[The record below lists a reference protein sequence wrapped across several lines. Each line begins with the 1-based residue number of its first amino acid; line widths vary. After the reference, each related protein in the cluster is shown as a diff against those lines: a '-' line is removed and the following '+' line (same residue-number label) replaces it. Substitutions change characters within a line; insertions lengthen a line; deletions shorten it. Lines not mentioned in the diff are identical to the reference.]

1 MKKLGKVL
9 LSIKIIRGMQM
20 LKSKQWFVLALLC
33 YVLNVANVSAKT
45 AEVHSISKFTQGM
58 DHKAGFFDF
67 YYDGINDKIYLRVN
81 NFNQQF
87 LFQSSLPQGIGSNDI
102 GLDRGQL
109 GDTRLVQ
116 FERYG
121 NKVMLKQLNT
131 RYRASS
137 NNVAEQAVIVGLPV
151 VATNEKSVLVDYTD
165 FLFSDIHQIS
175 DRLAATEQ
183 GSYSPDP
190 SRSGVYIKRSKSF
203 VDNTELESLVTFGG
217 SQPGE
222 YVEQVT
228 PAPKSI
234 TVHLHHSLIRLPD
247 DKYQSREFVPFSGYW
262 VAGYEDYSAPLE
274 QSMTKQFIPRHRLAK
289 KNPNDKVSQAVE
301 PIVYYLDPGIPE
313 PVLGA
318 LLDGARWW
326 DQAFSAIGYEDAF
339 QVKILPQG
347 ADPMDVR
354 YNVIQWVHRATRG
367 WSYGSSIIDPR
378 SGEIIKGHVTL
389 GSLRVR
395 QDYLIALG
403 LTSPFT
409 TENADTSEQKD
420 MALARIRQ
428 LSAHEVGHTLG
439 ISHNFAASE
448 DGRGSVM
455 DYPHPLL
462 TLKNGQISLQGAY
475 ARGMGAWDN
484 YVIAYGYQQY
494 GNAQDEAKGLDSL
507 VTKARASGMGYQ
519 SDPDARPLDA
529 ANPSGSLWDN
539 GNDAITELQHISEV
553 RQVALAQFGINSLPF
568 GAPLSSLEERLVPIY
583 LLHRYQLQSVVK
595 LIGGIHYEYES
606 KGDYAQPK
614 GVTVVNAKRQSTA
627 IDALLATLQEEYLRL
642 PPHIVQLIPPK
653 AYGTS
658 RNRES
663 FNGRTG
669 LTFDPVS
676 AAESAAGYSLSL
688 LLKPKR
694 LNRVAQQKSHS
705 DAMPGVGGVIAR
717 LFEQTLKQD
726 YKSKSQLGLRLDY
739 LVVDSVVK
747 SLSQPLLGPES
758 RGKIQLELIEL
769 QDWLIKKG
777 RQPHHQ
783 IIARQLTLYWQT
795 GQWQSVFTLVPLPP
809 GSPI

>member
-1 MKKLGKVL
+1 MLRRSALFFAVIL
-9 LSIKIIRGMQM
+9 YVCTVQAQEPIKAKDISQFTEDMQH
-20 LKSKQWFVLALLC
+20 
-33 YVLNVANVSAKT
+33 T
-45 AEVHSISKFTQGM
+45 
-58 DHKAGFFDF
+58 DGFFDF
-67 YYDGINDKIYLRVN
+67 YYDSNLDKIYLQVDK
-81 NFNQQF
+81 FNQQF

-131 RYRASS
+131 RYRVSS
-137 NNVAEQAVIVGLPV
+137 GNPAEQASIEEAFADSVIAGLPV
-151 VATNEKSVLVDYTD
+151 VATSENTVLVDYTD
-165 FLFSDIHQIS
+165 FLFSDIHQITE
-175 DRLAATEQ
+175 RLAATKQ
-183 GSYSPDP
+183 GTYSPDAG
-190 SRSGVYIKRSKSF
+190 RSGVYIKRSKSF
-203 VDNTELESLVTFGG
+203 VDNTELESLVTFAG

-228 PAPKSI
+228 PAPNSI

-247 DKYQSREFVPFSGYW
+247 DKYQPREFVPFSGYW
-262 VAGYEDYSAPLE
+262 AAGYEDYSAPLG
-274 QSMTKQFIPRHRLAK
+274 QNMTKQFIPRHRLAK
-289 KNPNDKVSQAVE
+289 THPNAEVSEAVE
-301 PIVYYLDPGIPE
+301 PIIYYLDPGIPQ

-326 DQAFSAIGYEDAF
+326 DQAFSAIGYKDAF

-367 WSYGSSIIDPR
+367 WSYGSSVTDPR
-378 SGEIIKGHVTL
+378 TGEIIKGHVTL

-403 LTSPFT
+403 LTSPFISD
-409 TENADTSEQKD
+409 NADTSDQKN

-448 DGRGSVM
+448 DGRSSVM

-462 TLKNGQISLQGAY
+462 SIKNDQISLEGAY
-475 ARGMGAWDN
+475 ATGMGAWDN

-494 GNAQDEAKGLDSL
+494 RNLQDEGKGLESL
-507 VTKARASGMGYQ
+507 VANARASGMRYQ

-568 GAPLSSLEERLVPIY
+568 GATLSSLEERLVPIY
-583 LLHRYQLQSVVK
+583 LLHRYQLDSVAK
-595 LIGGIHYEYES
+595 LIGGINYEYER

-614 GVTVVNAKRQSTA
+614 GVTAVSARHQNAA
-627 IDALLATLQEEYLRL
+627 VDALLVTLQEEYLRL
-642 PPHIVQLIPPK
+642 PAHIVQLIPPK

-663 FNGRTG
+663 FKGRTG

-676 AAESAAGYSLSL
+676 AAESAAGYSLRL
-688 LLKPKR
+688 LLKPQR
-694 LNRVAQQKSHS
+694 LNRVAQQKAHS
-705 DAMPGVGGVIAR
+705 ESMPGVGGMIAT
-717 LFEQTLKQD
+717 LFEHTLKQG
-726 YKSKSQLGLRLDY
+726 YKSKSHLALRLDY

-747 SLSQPLLGPES
+747 SLSQPMLGPES
-758 RGKIQLELIEL
+758 RGEIQLQLIEL

-777 RQPHHQ
+777 RQSHHQ

-795 GQWQSVFTLVPLPP
+795 GQWQSAFTLQLLPP

>member
-1 MKKLGKVL
+1 
-9 LSIKIIRGMQM
+9 M
-20 LKSKQWFVLALLC
+20 LKSKLWFVFTLFC
-33 YVLNVANVSAKT
+33 TVAN
-45 AEVHSISKFTQGM
+45 AENVTGDTPKVQSTSEFTQEM
-58 DHKAGFFDF
+58 QHSAGFFDF
-67 YYDGINDKIYLRVN
+67 YYDGVNDKVYLNVDKL
-81 NFNQQF
+81 QQPF

-109 GDTRLVQ
+109 GETRLVEFQ
-116 FERYG
+116 RFG
-121 NKVMLKQLNT
+121 NKVMLNQLNT
-131 RYRASS
+131 AYRASS
-137 NNVAEQAVIVGLPV
+137 GNAAEQASINEAFADSVIAGLPV
-151 VATNEKSVLVDYTD
+151 VATAENSVLVDYTD
-165 FLFSDIHQIS
+165 FLFSDIHYIS
-175 DRLAATEQ
+175 DRLAATKQ
-183 GSYSPDP
+183 GSYSPDAN
-190 SRSGVYIKRSKSF
+190 RSGVYIKRSKSF

-217 SQPGE
+217 SKPGE
-222 YVEQVT
+222 YVKQVT

-262 VAGYEDYSAPLE
+262 AAGYEDYSAPLT
-274 QSMTKQFIPRHRLAK
+274 QSMNTQFIPRHRLAK
-289 KNPNDKVSQAVE
+289 KNPNAKVSEAVE

-326 DQAFSAIGYEDAF
+326 DQAFSAIGYKDAF
-339 QVKILPQG
+339 QVKILPQD

-367 WSYGSSIIDPR
+367 WSYGSSVVDPR
-378 SGEIIKGHVTL
+378 TGEIIKGHVTL

-409 TENADTSEQKD
+409 GEQVSTQTQKD

-439 ISHNFAASE
+439 IAHNFAASE
-448 DGRGSVM
+448 YNRQSVM
-455 DYPHPLL
+455 DYPHPLITL
-462 TLKNGQISLQGAY
+462 TNGQISLQGAY
-475 ARGMGAWDN
+475 ATGMGAWDN

-494 GNAQDEAKGLDSL
+494 RNGQDEAEGLDLL
-507 VTKARASGMGYQ
+507 VAKARASGMGYQ
-519 SDPDARPLDA
+519 SDPDARPLAA

-539 GNDAITELQHISEV
+539 GNDAITELQHISAV
-553 RQVALAQFGINSLPF
+553 RQVALAQFGINSLPT

-583 LLHRYQLQSVVK
+583 LLHRYQLDSVAR
-595 LIGGIHYEYES
+595 LIGGVNYEYEL
-606 KGDYAQPK
+606 KGDYPQPK
-614 GVTVVNAKRQSTA
+614 GVSAVSGKKQLKA
-627 IDALLATLQEEYLRL
+627 IDALLGTLQAEYLRL
-642 PPHIVQLIPPK
+642 PAHIVQLIPPK

-658 RNRES
+658 RTRES

-688 LLKPKR
+688 LLKPQR
-694 LNRVAQQKSHS
+694 LNRVAAQKARNG
-705 DAMPGVGGVIAR
+705 AMPGVGGVIAR
-717 LFEQTLKQD
+717 LFEQTLKNGA
-726 YKSKSQLGLRLDY
+726 KTKSQLALRVDY

-747 SLSQPLLGPES
+747 SLSQALLGPEV
-758 RGKIQLELIEL
+758 RGEVQLQLIEL
-769 QDWLIKKG
+769 QDWLTKRG
-777 RQPHHQ
+777 RQPHYQ
-783 IIARQLTLYWQT
+783 IIARQLKLYWQT
-795 GQWQSVFTLVPLPP
+795 GQWMSDFTVQPLPP

>member
-1 MKKLGKVL
+1 
-9 LSIKIIRGMQM
+9 M

-137 NNVAEQAVIVGLPV
+137 NNVAEQASIEEAFADSVIVGLPV